1 MRECVCYV
9 VLIHAKCAFYFDI
22 TIAFAYATPFA
33 PSVTTVRGSPTPA
46 IPQNAIFSR
55 LPRLDS
61 YNSKSSNSEP
71 VDSELA
77 LASAEAK
84 PSRALKD
91 SMSII

>member
-1 MRECVCYV
+1 MRECVCYI

-33 PSVTTVRGSPTPA
+33 PSVTTFALPTPA

-84 PSRALKD
+84 PSRALKE